1 MMESYFGVSPVEV
14 ALRYELAQAKMEL
27 EYYKRKEGISAHSV
41 MDAPDI
47 VDLREKLP
55 EIRLSEYAWVSS
67 RYAPNNLGRH
77 VVGKFRSQKDGYG
90 FSYFVSDRAEEH
102 SKNEQINILAMLHER
117 LVKSMMADVS
127 E

>member
-1 MMESYFGVSPVEV
+1 MESYFGVSPVEV
-14 ALRYELAQAKMEL
+14 ALRYELAQVKMEL

-47 VDLREKLP
+47 VDSRDHLP
-55 EIRLSEYAWVSS
+55 EIRLSEHAWVSS
-67 RYAPNNLGRH
+67 RYAPNDLGRH

-90 FSYFVSDRAEEH
+90 FSYFVSDRAEGH

-127 E
+127 KE